1 MKERVN
7 VAIYK
12 LEATANKLKQLS
24 TGLMKKDEKFFSKCI
39 EAQIAKNHMKAVIYA
54 NECAELRKMARLT
67 ISSELALEQA
77 VLRLQTVGE
86 ISDVMVTVE
95 PIVSIVQETKGRLV
109 GVIPSVAGNLDEI
122 NSMLHTSIT
131 EMGSAYSPKIEGQS
145 SNGEAIKILEEA
157 NLAAEEKIR
166 EKFPELPSDLTNQEL
181 EETNVPV
188 ALTATG
194 GEVPEMND
202 STLGQQVFEY
212 IKECD
217 GELSIIQCAS
227 YLGVFPK
234 DIEKAILRLKE
245 EGKIALD

>member
-1 MKERVN
+1 
-7 VAIYK
+7 
-12 LEATANKLKQLS
+12 
-24 TGLMKKDEKFFSKCI
+24 MKKDERFFSKCI

-77 VLRLQTVGE
+77 VLRLQTIGE
-86 ISDVMVTVE
+86 ISDIMVTVA

-109 GVIPSVAGNLDEI
+109 GAIPSVAGKLDEI
-122 NSMLHTSIT
+122 NNMLHSSIT
-131 EMGSAYSPKIEGQS
+131 EMGSAYSSQTDGQS
-145 SNGEAIKILEEA
+145 SNREAIKILEEA
-157 NLAAEEKIR
+157 NIAAEEKIR
-166 EKFPELPSDLTNQEL
+166 EKFPELPSDLTSQEF
-181 EETNVPV
+181 EETSVPV

-194 GEVPEMND
+194 GESPEIND
-202 STLGQQVFEY
+202 SSLRQQVYDY

-217 GELSIIQCAS
+217 GELSIVQCAS